1 MILFAAFIVTIVLMF
16 APLAAAFRVALF
28 YALTIYIIMWWEPS
42 SRHEGVNHTLGMLF
56 LGLIL
61 FAQFSLIIIR
71 VVVREFRAKGVV
83 ELSTY
88 PTSPIFFFIDLLFAC
103 SLGGLIGA
111 KIFIAIAWALS
122 TGDGG
127 FNAHYLVTLIGFTLF
142 SGTLWLL
149 VVMFKKHG
157 QSRSI
162 LIVSV
167 FAAIFFFLAILSALG
182 SFYPEYVVGN
192 AAKIARDDPYCI
204 NLGKRRTTAKALEE
218 LTFFTMDKQRH
229 NYHATLTVDRGGKRL
244 QHYWSYRYGRFI
256 KDKFTTQRQCSPI
269 HHFGEK
275 LTKYSSSDSSASK
288 EGPAKI
294 ATMR

>member
-1 MILFAAFIVTIVLMF
+1 MILFAAFVVTIVLLF
-16 APLAAAFRVALF
+16 APLTAAFRVALF
-28 YALTIYIIMWWEPS
+28 YALIIYIILWWEPS
-42 SRHEGVNHTLGMLF
+42 SRHEGVNYTLGMLF

-71 VVVREFRAKGVV
+71 VLVREFRAKGVV

-88 PTSPIFFFIDLLFAC
+88 PASPIFFYTDLLLAC

-127 FNAHYLVTLIGFTLF
+127 FNAHYLVTLISFTVF

-149 VVMFKKHG
+149 GVMFKKHG

-167 FAAIFFFLAILSALG
+167 PAAIFFYLAILSALG
-182 SFYPEYVVGN
+182 SFYPRYVVGN

-204 NLGKRRTTAKALEE
+204 ILGKRGTTAEALED
-218 LTFFTMDKQRH
+218 LTFFTMDKQRY
-229 NYHATLTVDRGGKRL
+229 NYHATLTVDRDGKRS
-244 QHYWSYRYGRFI
+244 QYYWSYKYGRFV
-256 KDKFTTQRQCSPI
+256 KNKFTTQRQCSPI
-269 HHFGEK
+269 LHFGEK
-275 LTKYSSSDSSASK
+275 LTKYS
-288 EGPAKI
+288 
-294 ATMR
+294 